1 MELGAVFLLLG
12 VIVLVI
18 IYVAQPFN
26 DRWSVAAK
34 HERAVS
40 VLLANRENALNSLQ
54 ELDFD
59 YKLGKIPEAEYI
71 SQRAS
76 LVRAEADILRQLD
89 AIPHEP
95 PAHPGAASHL
105 SEPEQVRKSVS
116 DEELEDLIAK
126 HRSAS
131 QHKAGG
137 FCPRCGKPILQSD
150 QFCPSC
156 GQGFNSK

>member
-1 MELGAVFLLLG
+1 MELGAIFLLLG
-12 VIVLVI
+12 VIVIVI

-26 DRWSVAAK
+26 GRWHIEAK
-34 HERAVS
+34 NERAVS

-59 YKLGKIPEAEYI
+59 YKLGKIPEEEYV
-71 SQRAS
+71 SQHAS
-76 LVRAEADILRQLD
+76 LVKAGAEILRQLD
-89 AIPHEP
+89 TIQVEP
-95 PAHPGAASHL
+95 PAQPGVAPL
-105 SEPEQVRKSVS
+105 PPEPEQVGKSLS
-116 DEELEDLIAK
+116 DEDLEDLIAK
-126 HRSAS
+126 HRSVR

-156 GQGFNSK
+156 GQVINS